1 MNKFNI
7 SDMEDKMLK
16 ICDEIL
22 DEKWDSS
29 CDISCGGIGCENCF
43 FGDTFE
49 VCDNRDT
56 VMFKFLAKGYKDKH
70 QANIIK
76 ESNME
81 KTFKGWEILKLISEK
96 QIENKTNLIDNDGS
110 YYTVIDG
117 YLLDGKHD
125 RFNYTYETTSSLIL
139 DRTFSIVRK
148 EYTFEEAFKSYE
160 EGKEIESCETGARF
174 KKIDNKD
181 MLYMPDINM
190 FSSLGR
196 GFNIDE
202 VRGKWHI
209 NNK

>member
-7 SDMEDKMLK
+7 GDMKDKMLE

-29 CDISCGGIGCENCF
+29 CDISCGEIRCENCF

-56 VMFKFLAKGYKDKH
+56 AMFKFLAKCYKDKH
-70 QANIIK
+70 SNIIK
-76 ESNME
+76 ESNKME
-81 KTFKGWEILKLISEK
+81 KTFKGWEIMKMISEK
-96 QIENKTNLIDNDGS
+96 QIENKTNLIDNEGS

-148 EYTFEEAFKSYE
+148 EYTFEEAFKTYE

-174 KKIDNKD
+174 IKSDNKD
-181 MLYMPDINM
+181 MLYDPTIG
-190 FSSLGR
+190 FTPFGR
-196 GFNIDE
+196 SFNIDE
-202 VRGKWHI
+202 IRAKWYV

>member
-1 MNKFNI
+1 MSKFNI
-7 SDMEDKMLK
+7 GDMEDKMLK

-29 CDISCGGIGCENCF
+29 CNISCGEIRCEDCF
-43 FGDTFE
+43 FGDT
-49 VCDNRDT
+49 
-56 VMFKFLAKGYKDKH
+56 LSYKDNH

-81 KTFKGWEILKLISEK
+81 KTFKGWEIMKMISEK
-96 QIENKTNLIDNDGS
+96 QIENKTNLIDNEGS

-117 YLLDGKHD
+117 YLLAGKHD
-125 RFNYTYETTSSLIL
+125 RFNYIYETTSSLIL

-148 EYTFEEAFKSYE
+148 EYTFEEAFRSYE

-174 KKIDNKD
+174 IKSDNKD
-181 MLYMPDINM
+181 MLYDPTIG
-190 FSSLGR
+190 FTPFGR
-196 GFNIDE
+196 SFNIDE
-202 VRGKWHI
+202 IRAKWYV